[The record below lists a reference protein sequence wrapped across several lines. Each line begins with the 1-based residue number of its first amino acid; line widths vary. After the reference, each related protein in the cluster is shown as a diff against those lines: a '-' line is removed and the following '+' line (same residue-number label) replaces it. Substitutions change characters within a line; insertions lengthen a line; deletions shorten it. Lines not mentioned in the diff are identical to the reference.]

1 MNHILTSLMSTLDY
15 LELKGVEIWVIGHYC
30 VKISI
35 RIHLQSV
42 KLRIH
47 GMKRDVEIWV
57 IGHYCVKIP
66 IRIHLHNVKL
76 RIYGI
81 KIHNLLS
88 IICHPS
94 SVICHL
100 SSVICHLSSNI
111 HHLSSN
117 ICHLSSVICH
127 LANDPNFT
135 SPLIQFILYITL
147 CRCILIE
154 ILTQ

>member
-1 MNHILTSLMSTLDY
+1 MANEPYFNISNVYFRLFRI
-15 LELKGVEIWVIGHYC
+15 ERGVEIWVIGHYC

-94 SVICHL
+94 FVICHL
-100 SSVICHLSSNI
+100 LTIYLFSAHLCSILSKLDSEDL
-111 HHLSSN
+111 HLV
-117 ICHLSSVICH
+117 CF
-127 LANDPNFT
+127 LAVCFKH
-135 SPLIQFILYITL
+135 
-147 CRCILIE
+147 
-154 ILTQ
+154 